1 MGDLIKL
8 ALLLA
13 EFASGQRGRQAT
25 GHAARIAVTAVAG
38 ACCGVAAIACA
49 LVALWLYVL
58 PQVGPTG
65 APLVVAGVLLG
76 MCLALFALVQ
86 YRFRPRPPP
95 AAGVAPSVLIA
106 EATRLL
112 NENKGTV
119 LLAALLAGL
128 VAGSRGK

>member
-1 MGDLIKL
+1 MSR
-8 ALLLA
+8 
-13 EFASGQRGRQAT
+13 ASRSPT
-25 GHAARIAVTAVAG
+25 VAG
-38 ACCGVAAIACA
+38 ASCGFAAIACA

-65 APLVVAGVLLG
+65 APLVVAGSFSACASSCSLSCSYGL
-76 MCLALFALVQ
+76 
-86 YRFRPRPPP
+86 RPRPPP

-106 EATRLL
+106 EATRLI